1 MIPNDKSMIKEMVGI
16 IIVFGLI
23 MAVFEVIFAK
33 RTAYSLFGLV
43 IGCILAVY
51 MLLYM
56 NIILG
61 RCMDAGNGYEAKAI
75 EKYVVKHSVIRYL
88 SIVLVFGAV
97 CITNIADPIACFIGV
112 IGLKIAAYI
121 QPVIHKLRLKKTAD

>member
-16 IIVFGLI
+16 IIVFGLVV
-23 MAVFEVIFAK
+23 AVFEVIFAK

-97 CITNIADPIACFIGV
+97 CITNIADPITLILAPF
-112 IGLKIAAYI
+112 KTSSAANSI
-121 QPVIHKLRLKKTAD
+121 FGICNSPPI